1 MAKIKEI
8 EIRVKELLETYP
20 QTRNNDNL
28 LYVKYIE
35 EYYYTEFNRETFV
48 NYEQRGLPS
57 YKSIERTRRK
67 IQNEQNLCRA
77 TDETEQKRKEAEEY
91 YKNSFRG

>member
-1 MAKIKEI
+1 MPRINEI

-48 NYEQRGLPS
+48 KYEEKGLPS
-57 YKSIERTRRK
+57 YKSIERCRRK
-67 IQNEQNLCRA
+67 IKNEQNVCRA
-77 TDETEQKRKEAEEY
+77 TEETEQRRQEAEKY
-91 YKNSFRG
+91 YKNNF